1 MTLTRAVL
9 LHRLKTACYTISSI
23 VLISWVTDALNEGLM
38 FKPLLRYFYPT
49 TVEKYQHPFT
59 DHPSLLIWL
68 VPLLA
73 GLSLTIATSAMA
85 VHHLK
90 RRPRYRLSAA
100 PAPPSQLIG
109 LAAGGRALSSF
120 CAARGSFQPRTFHA
134 LYRHADEL
142 AALEAPCAAAGVHL
156 QGHPLP
162 DVQDVQDVQDMQQH
176 HARLHHLLAGIRRA
190 AGPDAAIGFDL
201 SGLPAELASVATLAG
216 PQHDIMLCQVD
227 KQGQARTYRVV
238 ADMHA

>member
-1 MTLTRAVL
+1 MTLTRTVL

-49 TVEKYQHPFT
+49 TVENYQHPFT

-73 GLSLTIATSAMA
+73 GLSLTIASSAMA

-90 RRPRYRLSAA
+90 RRPRYRLSPVATS
-100 PAPPSQLIG
+100 PSQLVG
-109 LAAGGRALSSF
+109 LASGGRALSSF
-120 CAARGSFQPRTFHA
+120 CGTHDSSRSRTFHA
-134 LYRHADEL
+134 LYRQADEL
-142 AALEAPCAAAGVHL
+142 AALEAPCATAGVRL

-162 DVQDVQDVQDMQQH
+162 DLQDMHQN
-176 HARLHHLLAGIRRA
+176 HARIHQLLAGIRRE
-190 AGPDAAIGFDL
+190 AGADAAIAFDL

-216 PQHDIMLCQVD
+216 PQHDVMLCQVD
-227 KQGQARTYRVV
+227 KQGQAHSYRLV
-238 ADMHA
+238 ADLHA